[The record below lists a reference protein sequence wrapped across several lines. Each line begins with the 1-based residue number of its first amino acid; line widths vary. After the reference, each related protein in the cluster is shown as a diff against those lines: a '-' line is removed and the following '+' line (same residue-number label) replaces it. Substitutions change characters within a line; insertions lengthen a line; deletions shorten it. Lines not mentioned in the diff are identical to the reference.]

1 MDYRLKLDVVRKWTG
16 RIQNW
21 GQISS
26 SFPSSSPI
34 ASDSIYAEV
43 SLLVGLY
50 QLLDR
55 LQLERDIEDYI
66 HFYNYERLQSK

>member
-1 MDYRLKLDVVRKWTG
+1 M
-16 RIQNW
+16 
-21 GQISS
+21 
-26 SFPSSSPI
+26 
-34 ASDSIYAEV
+34 
-43 SLLVGLY
+43 GLY